1 MQKQDERERERER
14 MEIKRKDIHTV
25 GKKKGTFT
33 KDKKTSEY

>member
-1 MQKQDERERERER
+1 MRERERER

-33 KDKKTSEY
+33 KDKKRVNIKLS